1 MIYAL
6 NGKVVGRGRLRIVL
20 LGAPAYLIWHQR
32 SEKS

>member
-1 MIYAL
+1 MICAL
-6 NGKVVGRGRLRIVL
+6 NGKVVAGIGLRIVL